1 MQVHVQR
8 ELEYSADT
16 VWALLEDFGNMSWA
30 PGIQKMEVEGQGPGM
45 VRKIYMGD
53 GPSIDERLDSID
65 PARRYLEYSIPANN
79 PMPVTD
85 YKASAQVTA
94 LSDGRCRVDW
104 RSSATPAG
112 MSDEEA
118 VQILNGAYNMMLDWI
133 DAHLGA

>member
-30 PGIQKMEVEGQGPGM
+30 PGIQKIEVEGQGPGM
-45 VRKIYMGD
+45 VRKIYMGE
-53 GPSIDERLDSID
+53 GPSIDEHLDAID

-85 YKASAQVTA
+85 YKASAHVTA
-94 LSDGRCRVDW
+94 LSEGRCRVDW

-133 DAHLGA
+133 DTHLAG